1 MFTVLPW
8 LLEQLRRLVFSV
20 MYALMSTKLFIPIT
34 ERVLCEIRDEA
45 EEVVEHGTYNTTQQ
59 YQITAFR
66 QAKLL
71 LGLL

>member
-1 MFTVLPW
+1 M
-8 LLEQLRRLVFSV
+8 Q
-20 MYALMSTKLFIPIT
+20 KKIFIPIK

-45 EEVVEHGTYNTTQQ
+45 EEVAQHGTYNKTQQ
-59 YQITAFR
+59 HQMAAIR